1 MNTTDIRA
9 TRRSARRWPLLVLAL
24 PASVAIW
31 AGWVGLGTMAGFGLV
46 HPLPGIADNVTL
58 NSAITLPIGVEAYSA
73 YALGTWLTGRPIPG
87 TARRFAAWSSLAA
100 LALGLVG
107 QVIYHLL
114 TTLGYTTAPVAVVV
128 FVACLPVLV
137 LGAGATLHHLL
148 GDDTDQTA
156 QVEDSTEAAS
166 AGAVMSAGTH
176 DASRPAQ
183 ADASPA
189 LDNSPRPAL
198 PAARSAARPA
208 RPARTRKA
216 KRPTPRPTLE
226 GYLAQVRAA
235 LAAES
240 EVEPTPAWCRKV
252 TGCGA
257 GTAIK
262 LAAALADETTPAQL
276 PRTTSNRTE
285 SGQEAA

>member
-1 MNTTDIRA
+1 MNITNIRA
-9 TRRSARRWPLLVLAL
+9 TRRVARRWPLLVLAA
-24 PASVAIW
+24 PAAVAIW

-73 YALGTWLTGRPIPG
+73 YALGTWLTGQAIPA

-100 LALGLVG
+100 LALGLIG
-107 QVIYHLL
+107 QVTYHLL
-114 TTLGYTTAPVAVVV
+114 TTLGYVKAPVAVVV

-137 LGAGATLHHLL
+137 LGAGSTLHHLL
-148 GDDTDQTA
+148 GDDITHQPTQAEAPSEATA
-156 QVEDSTEAAS
+156 AVAVVA
-166 AGAVMSAGTH
+166 AGAG
-176 DASRPAQ
+176 DAAPA
-183 ADASPA
+183 AA
-189 LDNSPRPAL
+189 LGALPRPAL
-198 PAARSAARPA
+198 PVAAPAVRTAKPSPPA
-208 RPARTRKA
+208 RARKA

-226 GYLAQVRAA
+226 GYLAQVRDA
-235 LAAES
+235 LAAAPD
-240 EVEPTPAWCRKV
+240 VEPSPAWCRKV

-262 LAAALADETTPAQL
+262 LAAALTDEITPPQL
-276 PRTTSNRTE
+276 SSTTTSTTE